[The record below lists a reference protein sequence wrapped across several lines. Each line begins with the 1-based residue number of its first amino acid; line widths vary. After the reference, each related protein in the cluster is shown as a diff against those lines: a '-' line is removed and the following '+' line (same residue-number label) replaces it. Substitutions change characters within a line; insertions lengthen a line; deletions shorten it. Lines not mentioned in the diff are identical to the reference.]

1 VKTDDGG
8 ALIIPSLVASSCMA
22 FSLGLFRVLGFR
34 LPVTGCV
41 LLALLCSA
49 SDPPLAPCFL
59 LSLVVVVCV
68 IVLFFFVW
76 FRFFVPSVYCAL
88 GSS

>member
-34 LPVTGCV
+34 LPVTGRV

-49 SDPPLAPCFL
+49 SDPPLVPCFL
-59 LSLVVVVCV
+59 LSLVVVCV

-76 FRFFVPSVYCAL
+76 FRFFVPSGYCAL